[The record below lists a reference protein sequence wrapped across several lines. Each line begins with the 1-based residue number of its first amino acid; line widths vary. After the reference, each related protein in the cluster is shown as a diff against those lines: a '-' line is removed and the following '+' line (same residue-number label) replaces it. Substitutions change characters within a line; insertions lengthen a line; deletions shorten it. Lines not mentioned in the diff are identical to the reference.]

1 MHTRNATV
9 LLALAACATAPQA
22 PKTAASAA
30 SAASAAAPQRGV
42 EAGDLDRSADPCGDF
57 FQFANGSWRAANPIP
72 QSMQRW
78 SRRWQAGEANKDQLR
93 SILEELSLDVAT
105 PAEARQMLALKGGEN
120 VGF

>member
-1 MHTRNATV
+1 MHTRYTTV
-9 LLALAACATAPQA
+9 LLALAACATAPQVQ
-22 PKTAASAA
+22 KTAA

-57 FQFANGSWRAANPIP
+57 FQFANGNWRAANPIP

-93 SILEELSLDVAT
+93 SILEELSRREWPVGSVEQLVSDHYASCMD
-105 PAEARQMLALKGGEN
+105 EA
-120 VGF
+120 